1 MGLICYFVLVMS
13 PAYYIKIYKIPCLT
27 LLSLSCFSLTWA
39 NIDKTLIESSI
50 LINLNVF
57 SKSDSTSNA
66 GGRRLSAA
74 ASTSIQQSV
83 DANHTSLPEIT
94 ALTDSLTNT
103 FNSFQNENLLEAAE
117 HAINYITD
125 NKTSFNLNDSDILA
139 GIKSIL
145 IAYIKT
151 QSSNEETLLNS
162 IPELTSIVLSN
173 IIPSK
178 VNRWNGSMP
187 IWSMGLSK
195 VLMESIS
202 DSGAVQ
208 NPNTLQSSVAKS
220 TISSLLKILDES
232 TITAPG
238 FTPGISL
245 IDTSRAISNQGM
257 LFGGTE
263 NFMRLHP
270 EKTRFLEFASKGLAD
285 GLFVDNTNPLSVQ
298 LIQEFSNLLGEATI
312 ESCIQFTSSLEG
324 DNSIFTYEALKAIST
339 GLTLGAVYKSS
350 SSVSYR
356 ESALPETT
364 AELISNSIS
373 SQAITSTLELNG
385 DFELNRIAESTA
397 SGSAMGAQLA
407 SILDQALDY
416 KDGWELYSRN
426 AIAKA
431 TSKGSANGSIN
442 AASKKIEN
450 DLNIEDT
457 LAKTTRQEVLDVAN
471 GSALGSLMGTTGL
484 AFYYPTMMQSII
496 NHAAQGATFGG
507 VTATN
512 LALVE
517 KPEGT
522 TEEFEIEI
530 SRAISHGSATGALFQ
545 IVSLIED
552 SMPDKRSFD
561 TLTIETA
568 EAVSFGSTY
577 GGILGGIDAGEDSV
591 SLKQAVY
598 QGTLEGSK
606 VGTSLGLGYK
616 ESVAELVS
624 IPSDNQIKKVIK
636 SANDDAA
643 SKANST
649 MAVKSIQT
657 SAQDMLLLM
666 RKFNINPKFTNPT
679 GIFTNPNENNQDNF
693 IYKNKFPFASPI

>member
-1 MGLICYFVLVMS
+1 MCRVSYIINLKILV
-13 PAYYIKIYKIPCLT
+13 LT
-27 LLSLSCFSLTWA
+27 LLSFSSFNLVWA
-39 NIDKTLIESSI
+39 NIDKTLIESAL

-57 SKSDSTSNA
+57 SKSDSTEKV
-66 GGRRLSAA
+66 GGRRLSGAS
-74 ASTSIQQSV
+74 STSIQQAV
-83 DANHTSLPEIT
+83 DANHSSLPEIT
-94 ALTDSLTNT
+94 ALTDSLTST
-103 FNSFQNENLLEAAE
+103 FNSFQNENLLEAVE
-117 HAINYITD
+117 HGINYLTN
-125 NKTSFNLNDSDILA
+125 NKTNFKLNDSDILA

-145 IAYIKT
+145 IAYIRT
-151 QSSNEETLLNS
+151 ESPNEETLINS
-162 IPELTSIVLSN
+162 IPQLTSLVLSN

-178 VNRWNGSMP
+178 VDTWKGSMP
-187 IWSMGLSK
+187 IWTMGLSQI
-195 VLMESIS
+195 LMESVS
-202 DSGAVQ
+202 DSGTVQNTSAVQ
-208 NPNTLQSSVAKS
+208 TSVAKS
-220 TISSLLKILDES
+220 TISSLLKILNES
-232 TITAPG
+232 TSTAPG

-245 IDTSRAISNQGM
+245 IDTSRAVSNQGM

-263 NFMRLHP
+263 NFMRFHP

-285 GLFVDNTNPLSVQ
+285 GLFVDDSVPLTAQ
-298 LIQEFSNLLGEATI
+298 LVQEFSTLLGEATI

-350 SSVSYR
+350 SSVPYR

-364 AELISNSIS
+364 AELISKSIS
-373 SQAITSTLELNG
+373 SQAITSTLELSG
-385 DFELNRIAESTA
+385 AFELNRIAESTA
-397 SGSAMGAQLA
+397 SGSSMGAQLA
-407 SILDQALDY
+407 SILDQSLDY
-416 KDGWELYSRN
+416 KDNWELYSRN
-426 AIAKA
+426 ALAKA

-457 LAKTTRQEVLDVAN
+457 LSKTTRQEILDVAN
-471 GSALGSLMGTTGL
+471 GSALGSLMGTAGL
-484 AFYYPTMMQSII
+484 AFYYPTIMQSII
-496 NHAAQGATFGG
+496 NHAAQGATAGG

-517 KPEGT
+517 KPKGI
-522 TEEFEIEI
+522 TEEFEIEV

-545 IVSLIED
+545 IVSLIEE

-679 GIFTNPNENNQDNF
+679 RIFTDPNENNQDNF
-693 IYKNKFPFASPI
+693 IFKNKFPFASPI